1 MIAGMT
7 RPISRRTTLKAAA
20 GTAAGTAFAGS
31 PAARAATGGPILKP
45 LPARCFV
52 DFGTNAEMRW
62 DSVAPGKYL
71 TDPSRLFVRDHT
83 STPRIDARSYRL
95 AVFGDGLREARTE
108 AGAVSL
114 SLADLRSLP
123 RTTITAVHECTGNGR
138 SYFDTQQHQPAA
150 GTQWTMGAVG
160 AVTWTGVRLADLF
173 ARIGLAP
180 EAVDVMATGLD
191 PHYVS
196 GGRGLRR
203 RTPAVPG
210 RQGARGRPAGVG
222 DERQGAVARPR
233 VPAAPGAAGLGR
245 DRQHQVARLARG
257 GPASAHLAVEHEVV
271 PDDRPVVPRRQPA
284 ADRAPGAHRM
294 GAPGRRRPAADA
306 GKLLH
311 GRSWSGAGRIAKVD
325 VSTDGGGTWLPA
337 RLTEPGQAWT
347 RWRFRWPGAT
357 TGQHTLMARAT
368 DVTGRTQP
376 LVTPYNDGGYFF
388 DAVVRQQV
396 RVA

>member
-7 RPISRRTTLKAAA
+7 RPISRRTTLRAAA

-31 PAARAATGGPILKP
+31 PAARAATDGPILKP

-196 GGRGLRR
+196 AGVDYGAVRRPFPVAKALGDALLAWEMNGKPLLPDHGFPLRLVLPGWVGIASIKWLGSLEVARRPLTSPWNTKWYRMTGPSYPADSPPLTVLPVRTAWELPAVADLPAGRGQAPPRPLLERR
-203 RTPAVPG
+203 RSDREGRRQHRRRRHLAARAAHRAGPGVDPLAVPLAG
-210 RQGARGRPAGVG
+210 RQRPA
-222 DERQGAVARPR
+222 
-233 VPAAPGAAGLGR
+233 
-245 DRQHQVARLARG
+245 
-257 GPASAHLAVEHEVV
+257 
-271 PDDRPVVPRRQPA
+271 
-284 ADRAPGAHRM
+284 
-294 GAPGRRRPAADA
+294 
-306 GKLLH
+306 
-311 GRSWSGAGRIAKVD
+311 
-325 VSTDGGGTWLPA
+325 ST
-337 RLTEPGQAWT
+337 R
-347 RWRFRWPGAT
+347 
-357 TGQHTLMARAT
+357 
-368 DVTGRTQP
+368 
-376 LVTPYNDGGYFF
+376 
-388 DAVVRQQV
+388 
-396 RVA
+396 

>member
-1 MIAGMT
+1 M
-7 RPISRRTTLKAAA
+7 
-20 GTAAGTAFAGS
+20 
-31 PAARAATGGPILKP
+31 
-45 LPARCFV
+45 

-95 AVFGDGLREARTE
+95 AVFGDGLRESRTE

-138 SYFDTQQHQPAA
+138 SYFDTQQGTPAA
-150 GTQWTMGAVG
+150 GTQWTLGAVG
-160 AVTWTGVRLADLF
+160 AVTWEGVRLADVF

-191 PHYVS
+191 PHYVP
-196 GGRGLRR
+196 RGVDYGAVRR
-203 RTPAVPG
+203 PFPVA
-210 RQGARGRPAGVG
+210 QGARRRPAGVG
-222 DERQGAVARPR
+222 DERRDAAARPR
-233 VPAAPGAAGLGR
+233 VPAAPGAARLGR
-245 DRQHQVARLARG
+245 HRQHQVARLARG
-257 GPASAHLAVEHEVV
+257 GPRQLTSPWNTKWYRMTGGVL
-271 PDDRPVVPRRQPA
+271 PGRQPA
-284 ADRAPGAHRM
+284 ADRAPGAHRA
-294 GAPGRRRPAADA
+294 GSSAVARPAGDAGRRAARP
-306 GKLLH
+306 LVERR
-311 GRSWSGAGRIAKVD
+311 RSDRERRRQHRRRR
-325 VSTDGGGTWLPA
+325 TWRPA
-337 RLTEPGQAWT
+337 RLTGPGRGVDPVAVPLAGG
-347 RWRFRWPGAT
+347 RRRGEHA
-357 TGQHTLMARAT
+357 LMARAT